1 MKNKKWY
8 ESSYRRNLID
18 MHIPDWD
25 PSFFAQL
32 DPEKYVQMLKTANVD
47 TAYIYTTSCVGLCNF
62 PTKIG
67 KMHEGLRG
75 RDIIREITDGC
86 RREGIR
92 PVLYI
97 NMWSKWV
104 YDTYPDWRC
113 VSPEGKGTLE
123 FMWGQPGR
131 YGVPCPNSPYK
142 EYVLGLVRELM
153 DSYETDGLWIDMILW
168 RTMCTCKHCRKRYEE
183 ETGYPF
189 PDTIDMGDPAFMSYL
204 HKREE
209 WICEFADSIRSVVYA
224 KNPDAAVICN
234 SCYHPSVVMGMSL
247 DFAERT
253 EFIAGDANLGIERSF
268 EAKLFNNVAKHHP
281 FEFLCSVMDPALK
294 EHSMLK
300 TEEHLLQLMTSCLA
314 HNGRNG
320 FIDAIDPSGKLNPA
334 VYSHM
339 RKVYDEMD
347 KYIPYLETDVTFCA
361 DAAIYTN
368 FSNYYS
374 PEDDGTPLRDTL
386 NTPSSHMFAAKSM
399 AERLVEHN
407 IPYDV
412 ITPLSRD
419 KFKNYSAIL
428 LPEVCVLSD
437 QEVEDLRTY
446 VKEGGNLYASGR
458 CAVYDGLGGK
468 KEEGR
473 LADVLGVKL
482 CGRTD
487 EERTFIRPVE
497 GSDLLPG
504 YTTEHPLSC
513 NTWQTIVEVAEDA
526 EVLGRMTLP
535 IVHPKDITKFASA
548 ISDPPG
554 KITSNPSIVFHRYGK
569 GQVFYI
575 STPLENFGGRDHSA
589 LLARMVRKLM
599 SDTPAFTSDAPHPV
613 EITMYRQKES
623 GRYVIN
629 LTNATLPVLTL
640 ADITVRVRIPE
651 EIKSFYSVQSGT
663 EIPYTREGEY
673 VSFFL
678 PRLRVFEMIVAE
690 PAE

>member
-1 MKNKKWY
+1 M
-8 ESSYRRNLID
+8 R
-18 MHIPDWD
+18 
-25 PSFFAQL
+25 
-32 DPEKYVQMLKTANVD
+32 MLKTANVD
-47 TAYIYTTSCVGLCNF
+47 TAYIYTTSCVELCNF

-67 KMHEGLRG
+67 KMHEGLHG

-97 NMWSKWV
+97 NVWSKWA

-131 YGVPCPNSPYK
+131 YGVVCPNSPYQDFFI
-142 EYVLGLVRELM
+142 GLVNELM

-224 KNPDAAVICN
+224 KNPDAAVIFN

-347 KYIPYLETDVTFCA
+347 KYIPYLETDVAFCA

-374 PEDDGTPLRDTL
+374 PEDDG
-386 NTPSSHMFAAKSM
+386 
-399 AERLVEHN
+399 
-407 IPYDV
+407 
-412 ITPLSRD
+412 
-419 KFKNYSAIL
+419 
-428 LPEVCVLSD
+428 
-437 QEVEDLRTY
+437 
-446 VKEGGNLYASGR
+446 
-458 CAVYDGLGGK
+458 LGGK

-473 LADVLGVKL
+473 LADVLGIKL

-504 YTTEHPLSC
+504 YTKEHPLPC

-526 EVLGRMTLP
+526 EVLGRITLP

-554 KITSNPSIVFHRYGK
+554 KITSNPSIVSHRYGK

-613 EITMYRQKES
+613 EITMCRQKES